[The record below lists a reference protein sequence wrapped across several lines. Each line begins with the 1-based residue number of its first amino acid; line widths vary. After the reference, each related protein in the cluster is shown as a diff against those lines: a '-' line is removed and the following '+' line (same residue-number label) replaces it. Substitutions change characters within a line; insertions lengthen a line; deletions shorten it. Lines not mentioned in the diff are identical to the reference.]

1 MTATLRRLLLS
12 LHLLGLGGVS
22 LVRGA
27 RGMKRLLFFRAP
39 RRGGR
44 CRGR

>member
-1 MTATLRRLLLS
+1 MHS
-12 LHLLGLGGVS
+12 LGLGGVS

-27 RGMKRLLFFRAP
+27 RGTKLLLFFRAP
-39 RRGGR
+39 RRGGH

>member
-1 MTATLRRLLLS
+1 MTAILKRLLLS
-12 LHLLGLGGVS
+12 LHSLGLGGVS

-27 RGMKRLLFFRAP
+27 RGMKRFRFFRAP